1 MANENLV
8 QYVRKALANH
18 KDLLHLH
25 AELTRFGW
33 SESDIEQAILQA
45 KQSPLKTEDEPY
57 VLIEQ
62 VIRYPLKPWLSAV
75 VLAAFGLF
83 IAVAFS
89 YQRGDASSQTA
100 GIRGPLRQA
109 NTNAEF
115 GVIDE
120 TKSILEEL
128 QATST
133 DF

>member
-1 MANENLV
+1 MNENLV
-8 QYVRKALANH
+8 QYVRKALAGG

-33 SESDIEQAILQA
+33 SESDIEHAILQA

-62 VIRYPLKPWLSAV
+62 VIRYPLKPWVSAV
-75 VLAAFGLF
+75 ALAAVGLF

-89 YQRGDASSQTA
+89 YQRGDASTETA
-100 GIRGPLRQA
+100 GVRGPLRRA
-109 NTNAEF
+109 NTNEEF
-115 GVIDE
+115 GVIDKK
-120 TKSILEEL
+120 KSLLEEL

-133 DF
+133 DY